1 MDPKDI
7 KGVNVSSIL
16 DILQTMLIMGS
27 SLAIG
32 ESLRDA
38 LVQTIR
44 WMLKMETNSSD
55 LGPGSTW
62 IVFAVLVVICIP
74 SILIMHCFIQRGQ
87 KYINLIQHK
96 MNEQFEST

>member
-1 MDPKDI
+1 MDSEDI
-7 KGVNVSSIL
+7 KGVNVSSML

-44 WMLKMETNSSD
+44 WMLKMETNTSD

-62 IVFAVLVVICIP
+62 GNVRKDF
-74 SILIMHCFIQRGQ
+74 F
-87 KYINLIQHK
+87 
-96 MNEQFEST
+96 